1 MVAKHL
7 KNLHVDLKSLAMPPM
22 FQKANNKEIQP
33 CTMSDSRE
41 KIYVNSNQ
49 VCMSKEIWPL
59 MMSLI

>member
-1 MVAKHL
+1 
-7 KNLHVDLKSLAMPPM
+7 
-22 FQKANNKEIQP
+22 
-33 CTMSDSRE
+33 MSDSRE